1 VKKLDKKNKRS
12 AAEAVLC
19 ELWFSVLA
27 ETSPHTSVYEEKRTG
42 AADIQEMGWTEEM
55 KKLSQ
60 LTNGLEKK
68 VRLLIRKLALTTN

>member
-1 VKKLDKKNKRS
+1 MKKLDKKNKRS

-42 AADIQEMGWTEEM
+42 AADIQGWTEEM

-68 VRLLIRKLALTTN
+68 VCSLIFGNSPYY